1 MMAEI
6 AKIRVKLWIKIWVK
20 FAPISLFAYAHGWFD
35 CKNSLTR
42 ELQKNVVQNIKL
54 FSNRMVQTIQP
65 NCVGI

>member
-1 MMAEI
+1 MGNLIRERNALKNIGIFGFDRSVTKMMAEI

-42 ELQKNVVQNIKL
+42 EL
-54 FSNRMVQTIQP
+54 
-65 NCVGI
+65 

>member
-1 MMAEI
+1 MGNLIKERNALKNIGIFGFDRSVTKVMAEI

-42 ELQKNVVQNIKL
+42 EL
-54 FSNRMVQTIQP
+54 
-65 NCVGI
+65 

>member
-1 MMAEI
+1 MGNLIKERNALKNIGIFGFDRSVTKMMAEI

-42 ELQKNVVQNIKL
+42 EL
-54 FSNRMVQTIQP
+54 
-65 NCVGI
+65 

>member
-42 ELQKNVVQNIKL
+42 EL
-54 FSNRMVQTIQP
+54 
-65 NCVGI
+65 